1 MAKSKRDEYLGKV
14 YVNNQGLK
22 ITIVEYNNS
31 KDVTVQFEDGATRKT
46 SISDIKVGSIKHP
59 RCSNK
64 SGEYYLGKTYINN
77 QGLKMKVVNYENSKN
92 ITVQF
97 EDGATRSTSVDCAL
111 KGWVPHPNDMV
122 QRINKREEYLGKI
135 YINNQGLKMKVIEYT
150 DARNIMVQFSDG
162 YIKKSSVQH
171 LLIGQIKNP
180 YYTGVKGVGYVGE
193 GKYKSKINGKMTVE
207 YTVWFSMLTRCYD
220 KKWQEKHRTYIG
232 CTMAKEWHN
241 FQNFAEWYNNEWYDI
256 GEKLDVDKDFK
267 VKGNKI
273 YCAENCLII
282 PSRINRMVRHYKV
295 EKYKNPIGV
304 RNSNTRFEATIGR
317 WVNGAVKI
325 KYIGA
330 YDTPEQAFQAYKQAK
345 EAYIQQVANEYK
357 QKYGDKFP
365 DKVYQA
371 LMNYRVEIT
380 D

>member
-22 ITIVEYNNS
+22 MTIVEYNNS

-46 SISDIKVGSIKHP
+46 SISAIKAGSIKHP

-97 EDGATRSTSVDCAL
+97 
-111 KGWVPHPNDMV
+111 
-122 QRINKREEYLGKI
+122 
-135 YINNQGLKMKVIEYT
+135 
-150 DARNIMVQFSDG
+150 SDG
-162 YIKKSSVQH
+162 YIKKSSVQK

-207 YTVWFSMLTRCYD
+207 YTVWFSMLKRCYD
-220 KKWQEKHRTYIG
+220 KKYQEKHRTYIG

-304 RNSNTRFEATIGR
+304 RNSNIRFEATIGR
-317 WVNGAVKI
+317 WDNGAVKV

-345 EAYIQQVANEYK
+345 EAYIQQAANEYK